1 MRLRSGTVL
10 METIICMGIGSV
22 LMLLAVKLLHQ
33 SFQHSRQTK
42 SRFDVAIA
50 QNRLARQFRTDA
62 WSAIEAQANAEQV
75 VFRSSDSATISYQNI
90 NGFVQRETQREGRPA
105 SFERYSLGAGTEAR
119 FEFDPASRCATL
131 SIQSNVDEKDILE
144 HTSEHSAAGAKFVV
158 SSRVHRVGSATK
170 PDKDPSLALPGKEQ
184 P

>member
-1 MRLRSGTVL
+1 

-62 WSAIEAQANAEQV
+62 WSAMEAQANAEQV
-75 VFRSSDSATISYQNI
+75 VFRLSDSATISYQNI
-90 NGFVQRETQREGRPA
+90 NGFVQRETQRAAAPA
-105 SFERYSLGAGTEAR
+105 SFERYSLATGTEAK
-119 FEFDPASRCATL
+119 FEFDPSSHCATL
-131 SIQSNVDEKDILE
+131 SIQSKVDEKDIAE
-144 HTSEHSAAGAKFVV
+144 HASEHSAARAKFVV
-158 SSRVHRVGSATK
+158 SSRVHRVGWGTK
-170 PDKDPSLALPGKEQ
+170 PEVAPDLALPGKEQ